1 MLAQQDGLSSSRKGR
16 RDRAILFP
24 KDRRPPENSQ
34 RGSIECQQHSETGS
48 DLQRFEAALWQARNL
63 WSIEQHRNGLA
74 DGRRLSR
81 DAADRALRAGLAA
94 LEGNSLA
101 KYRRGGGE

>member
-1 MLAQQDGLSSSRKGR
+1 MFATQDGIGSSRKGLKGR
-16 RDRAILFP
+16 LSL
-24 KDRRPPENSQ
+24 KDRQPSNRSPFPN
-34 RGSIECQQHSETGS
+34 IEQETDS
-48 DLQRFEAALWQARNL
+48 LSLTELQRFEAALWQARNL

-101 KYRRGGGE
+101 KYRRGGGA